1 MAFIAMQ
8 FLDGWFTYVGVQ
20 TFGLGVE
27 ANPVLTALM
36 THLGHGP
43 GVVAAKAFACLL
55 GVCLYQHGIHGVVV
69 LLTGFYL
76 TAAVAPW
83 AVVLYF

>member
-1 MAFIAMQ
+1 MQ
-8 FLDGWFTYVGVQ
+8 FLDGWFTYVGVR

-43 GVVAAKAFACLL
+43 GVVTAKAFACVL
-55 GVCLYQHGIHGVVV
+55 GVCLYQREIHGVVV

-83 AVVLYF
+83 ALVLFF